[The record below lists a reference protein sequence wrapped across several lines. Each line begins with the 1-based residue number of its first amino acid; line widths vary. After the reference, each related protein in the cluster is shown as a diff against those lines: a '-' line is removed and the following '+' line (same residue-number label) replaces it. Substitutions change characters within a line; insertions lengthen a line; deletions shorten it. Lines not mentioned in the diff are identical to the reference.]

1 MVVMPVVYLGDAG
14 KNKQQ
19 NSDMIEGRKR
29 KPMRAELFSQLPQRA
44 NETLFKRKMR
54 KSVKHWSWNQSI
66 SYMGTEVISFHNEM
80 QKHTPV
86 HANCMVQ
93 WISKTYLM
101 IIRMTRIVI
110 WCPTTM
116 NSIFSG
122 LIHRSCFQMENTLS
136 SKNVMTYS
144 KTLGSLLLI
153 ARGSIQHLCLPQTFP
168 MYLGMLSHK
177 DPNDRT
183 ACSTAWTWCKIFLAL
198 APLELAA
205 WRHILA
211 KARRGYRAGKTTV
224 TVWGKQPSQSQGI

>member
-1 MVVMPVVYLGDAG
+1 MPVVYLGDAG
-14 KNKQQ
+14 RNKQQ
-19 NSDMIEGRKR
+19 NSDMIEGKKR

-44 NETLFKRKMR
+44 NETFLKRKLR
-54 KSVKHWSWNQSI
+54 KSVKHWSRNQSI

-86 HANCMVQ
+86 QANCMVQ

-122 LIHRSCFQMENTLS
+122 LIHRSWFQMENTLS
-136 SKNVMTYS
+136 SENVMTYS

-168 MYLGMLSHK
+168 MYLGVLRHK
-177 DPNDRT
+177 DPNERR
-183 ACSTAWTWCKIFLAL
+183 ACSTAWTWCHIFLAL
-198 APLELAA
+198 APHKTGSL
-205 WRHILA
+205 
-211 KARRGYRAGKTTV
+211 KAHFGK
-224 TVWGKQPSQSQGI
+224 SQKSLQSW